1 MIKLRHAIILS
12 LFILSGF
19 GVQAQAEYD
28 VRFANEVQCDA
39 ATVLVDVE
47 VKAAASGSEFHMSEQ
62 NYRFS
67 FNDQAID
74 NPVIAQQLLTGFLPG
89 GPGVMGFTLYSPHN
103 LTGSLDSV
111 VSYNVELQG
120 GDGTYVT
127 ADEWIRVG
135 QLSFDLLDPE
145 ACYDL
150 MWHETVFP
158 PTFIGE
164 LVNQQRIDAIG
175 ITYDHASV
183 CAGCLLPTELTTFK
197 GTADGC
203 EVTLLWKTASET
215 NSDYVMIQRSPNGV
229 NFADVGRITAAGNSS
244 SMQTYDY
251 VDESVIRQEN
261 YYRLKFV
268 DNDGTHKYSDIIQV
282 KADCKRISG
291 DILDVYPNPVI
302 ANNDVY
308 LRMTSGTNEIADVV
322 VLDISGKIV
331 FQDKFELEE
340 GINVFNFPTNT
351 LATGTYFV
359 RLEGSN
365 WHSTAQKF
373 VKMSR

>member
-1 MIKLRHAIILS
+1 MIKLKHAIILS

-19 GVQAQAEYD
+19 GVQAQGEYD
-28 VRFANEVQCDA
+28 VRFANEVQCDNA
-39 ATVLVDVE
+39 VVLVDVE
-47 VKAAASGSEFHMSEQ
+47 VKAAASGSEFYMSEQ

-74 NPVIAQQLLTGFLPG
+74 NPVIAQQLLTGYLPG

-120 GDGTYVT
+120 GDGTYLT
-127 ADEWIRVG
+127 ADEWLRVG

-164 LVNQQRIDAIG
+164 LASEQRIDAIG
-175 ITYDHASV
+175 VTYDNASV
-183 CAGCLLPTELTTFK
+183 CAGCLLPTELSRFK
-197 GTADGC
+197 GSADGC
-203 EVTLLWKTASET
+203 EVTLLWETASET
-215 NSDYVMIQRSPNGV
+215 NSDYIMIQRSPNGV
-229 NFADVGRITAAGNSS
+229 NFADVGRTKAAGQSTS
-244 SMQTYDY
+244 LQTYTY

-261 YYRLKFV
+261 YYRLKFI
-268 DNDGTHKYSDIIQV
+268 DNDGSHKYSDIIQI
-282 KADCKRISG
+282 KADCQQISG
-291 DILDVYPNPVI
+291 DILDLYPNPVVQS
-302 ANNDVY
+302 DVY
-308 LRMTSGTNEIADVV
+308 LRMTSGTNEPANVV

-331 FQDKFELEE
+331 FQDRLELEE
-340 GINVFNFPTNT
+340 GTNLFNFPTNDF
-351 LATGTYFV
+351 AAGTYFV
-359 RLEGSN
+359 RLEGGN

-373 VKMSR
+373 VKMSK